1 MTQAGE
7 NGKKGEKSGTG
18 RQGTA
23 EKMAE
28 KKGKGDGGMACS
40 YGFITRGRAG

>member
-7 NGKKGEKSGTG
+7 RGKEGRESGTG

-23 EKMAE
+23 EKMAKRRQRE
-28 KKGKGDGGMACS
+28 
-40 YGFITRGRAG
+40 